1 MNPSKDISD
10 DIIKYVQEACQEI
23 LSSQNESSDAE
34 AMAAV
39 SERFMKVKDFKNV
52 ILCSPIYSLFYP
64 KSNSRSTW
72 PQPSTRFTSMKMV
85 KGLMQIL

>member
-39 SERFMKVKDFKNV
+39 SERFMKVKDF
-52 ILCSPIYSLFYP
+52 
-64 KSNSRSTW
+64 
-72 PQPSTRFTSMKMV
+72 
-85 KGLMQIL
+85 